1 MIADRYGAVIMSNDG
16 DANWYQGTQPDT
28 SSSFWAN
35 GVVTVPGTD
44 VIFALSDNGVFY
56 TSDLGATWKKMA
68 TPTVTDD
75 DYYTSAVFLSKDFGS
90 LLSR

>member
-16 DANWYQGTQPDT
+16 GVNWYQGTQPDT

-56 TSDLGATWKKMA
+56 TSDLGATWKKWQLRQLPMMII
-68 TPTVTDD
+68 THLP
-75 DYYTSAVFLSKDFGS
+75 FF
-90 LLSR
+90 